1 MQLFTLSAA
10 LILATLSTRSSADSL
25 SDWSYTCKDY
35 YLSNP
40 VLYASCKQE
49 NGQYDNTSI
58 NLDKCVTN
66 DNGVLYCGTNG
77 DYSST
82 CSDCTFTGTTVV
94 CDCKD
99 SSQIVHSTSIDL
111 NQCLTNSNGALTC

>member
-1 MQLFTLSAA
+1 MWSCNPREMISAIPLAYDGDKKRMVASVSSTGNMQFFTLSAA

-49 NGQYDNTSI
+49 NGQYDNTNI

-66 DNGVLYCGTNG
+66 DNGVLYCGT
-77 DYSST
+77 
-82 CSDCTFTGTTVV
+82 
-94 CDCKD
+94 K
-99 SSQIVHSTSIDL
+99 
-111 NQCLTNSNGALTC
+111 